1 MVTNHAPQTKNSR
14 NIITDSRTRTDVMGR
29 EDRGGEGEGK
39 TAGFRGQVLL
49 RRRDLEPE
57 AVPEP

>member
-1 MVTNHAPQTKNSR
+1 M
-14 NIITDSRTRTDVMGR
+14 
-29 EDRGGEGEGK
+29 GGEGEGK
-39 TAGFRGQVLL
+39 TAGFRVQVLL